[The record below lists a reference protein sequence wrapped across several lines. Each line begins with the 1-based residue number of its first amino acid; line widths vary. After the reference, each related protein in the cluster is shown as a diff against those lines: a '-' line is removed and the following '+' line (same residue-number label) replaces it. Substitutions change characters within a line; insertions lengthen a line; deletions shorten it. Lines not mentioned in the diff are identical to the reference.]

1 MSLYHIVFLGL
12 VTGVIVEHLKK
23 KTPTK
28 AFIIFFLVMTAMLCL
43 RFGQGTDYFSYAQIY
58 YVLPANPLEAI
69 SNENIHTEP
78 GWKILCCLF
87 KNAHL
92 PFPVFVFAISAYMM
106 ILFYRFLRLYGGER
120 KMLALVLSYHTLY
133 LSYFFS
139 ILRQGVVIA
148 TFLGLLIPWIM
159 ERKYIRYC
167 IVVVILSTIHT
178 LSLLLLI
185 LPLLQGLKLNVKQTV
200 CMVIIGFLMGV
211 LLTMID
217 IGAILYQIVP
227 HVYFADS
234 GVPLLTVLERM
245 ATFIIVSVCFYH
257 YAEGF
262 EPKAKDRF
270 LTLYKFYAF
279 GLFVCGILMWSA
291 LISSRTVYILK
302 VIEIIL
308 ICACIEK
315 SKKTGTVILCY
326 CLMLSSLLYVKNVD
340 SYLKQG
346 QYENATVVS
355 YPYVSVFNQTDILN
369 YRQDTLGY
377 PFQ

>member
-12 VTGVIVEHLKK
+12 VTGAIVEHLKK
-23 KTPTK
+23 KTPK
-28 AFIIFFLVMTAMLCL
+28 IAFLFLFLVMTVMLCL

-58 YVLPANPLEAI
+58 YALPANPIEAI
-69 SNENIHTEP
+69 RSDNLHTEV

-92 PFPVFVFAISAYMM
+92 TYPVFVFAISVYMM
-106 ILFYRFLRLYGGER
+106 ILFYRFLRIYGGER
-120 KMLALVLSYHTLY
+120 KMLALLLSYHTLY
-133 LSYFFS
+133 LTYFFS
-139 ILRQGVVIA
+139 ALRQGIVIA
-148 TFLGLLIPWIM
+148 TFLGLLLPWIM

-167 IVVVILSTIHT
+167 IVVVILSAIHS
-178 LSLLLLI
+178 LSLLLLV

-200 CMVIIGFLMGV
+200 CMTIIGFLIGAF
-211 LLTMID
+211 LTMID
-217 IGAILYQIVP
+217 LGDILYQIVP
-227 HVYFADS
+227 HIYFAE
-234 GVPLLTVLERM
+234 GGAPLFTVLERM
-245 ATFIIVSVCFYH
+245 ATFIAVSVCFYH

-262 EPKAKDRF
+262 EPKTKDGF

-279 GLFVCGILMWSA
+279 GLFLCGILMWSA
-291 LISSRTVYILK
+291 VISSRTVYLLK
-302 VIEIIL
+302 VIEIVL
-308 ICACIEK
+308 LCACIK
-315 SKKTGTVILCY
+315 RSKKTGTVILCY

>member
-12 VTGVIVEHLKK
+12 AICAIVEHLKK

-28 AFIIFFLVMTAMLCL
+28 VFIIFFLVMTAMLCL
-43 RFGQGTDYFSYAQIY
+43 RFGQGTDYFNYAQIY
-58 YVLPANPLEAI
+58 YALPANPIEAI

-87 KNAHL
+87 KNEHL
-92 PFPVFVFAISAYMM
+92 PFPVFVFVVSAYMM

-120 KMLALVLSYHTLY
+120 KMLALFLSYHTLY
-133 LSYFFS
+133 LTYFFS
-139 ILRQGVVIA
+139 ALRQGVVIA
-148 TFLGLLIPWIM
+148 TFLGLLIPWLM
-159 ERKYIRYC
+159 DRKYIRYC
-167 IVVVILSTIHT
+167 IVVVILSTIHS

-200 CMVIIGFLMGV
+200 CLVIIGFLAGV

-234 GVPLLTVLERM
+234 AAPMLTVVERM

-262 EPKAKDRF
+262 EPKAKDWF

-308 ICACIEK
+308 ICACIERC
-315 SKKTGTVILCY
+315 KKTGTVILCY

-340 SYLKQG
+340 SYLQQG
-346 QYENATVVS
+346 KYENATVVS

-369 YRQDTLGY
+369 YRQDTLDY